1 MLTNIIFLSF
11 RTYIDVMNGYISE
24 TTHVLHMSA
33 KLHEFYDHW
42 LKDSYSTNVIALS
55 TDGTINGAVM
65 EVRIFPR

>member
-1 MLTNIIFLSF
+1 
-11 RTYIDVMNGYISE
+11 MNGYISE

-33 KLHEFYDHW
+33 KLHEFYADHW